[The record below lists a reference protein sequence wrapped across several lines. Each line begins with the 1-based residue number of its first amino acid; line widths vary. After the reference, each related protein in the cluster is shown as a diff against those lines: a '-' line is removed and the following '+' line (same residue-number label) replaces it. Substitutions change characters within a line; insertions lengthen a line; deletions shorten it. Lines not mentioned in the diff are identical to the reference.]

1 MWIKILNEDLF
12 SAHGKEISVHFIH
25 I

>member
-12 SAHGKEISVHFIH
+12 SARGKEISVHSVH